1 MLKRTPNALAA
12 FALLLLACAAATAQT
27 PGTGDGSKPKQA
39 EGARTASAS
48 SASSPSKSGTEGV
61 RGVAASDA
69 SHYGAAASSAAPA
82 AVPAAPKIGEA
93 APDFKLPYATQEAI
107 HMKPEEQMSLSA
119 QRGKNVILAFY
130 PADWSGGC
138 TTEVCTLRDT
148 FAELSKLNA
157 TVLAVSGD
165 YVFSHQEWAK
175 HHNLQ
180 FPLLSDHDHHVARMF
195 DSYMEGVGFNK
206 RTVYLIDKEGV
217 VRYVNLAFK
226 AGDKKDYD
234 ALRAELEKLK

>member
-1 MLKRTPNALAA
+1 MSKRTSNPSGAKPLPSSTPARLSAAAVAAALTIV
-12 FALLLLACAAATAQT
+12 LLACVAAAQ
-27 PGTGDGSKPKQA
+27 Q
-39 EGARTASAS
+39 SAS
-48 SASSPSKSGTEGV
+48 KSNAKADD
-61 RGVAASDA
+61 AA
-69 SHYGAAASSAAPA
+69 HYGAANASSKTAGAT
-82 AVPAAPKIGEA
+82 AAPKIGEA
-93 APDFKLPYATQEAI
+93 APDFKLPYATQEKI
-107 HMKPEEQMSLSA
+107 FMKPEEQMSLSS

-138 TTEVCTLRDT
+138 TKEVCTLRDT

-180 FPLLSDHDHHVARMF
+180 FPLLSDHDHHVAKMF
-195 DSYMEGVGFNK
+195 DSYNADYGFNN
-206 RTVYLIDKEGV
+206 RTVYLIDKDGV

-234 ALRAELEKLK
+234 TLRAELEKLK

>member
-1 MLKRTPNALAA
+1 MFVTA
-12 FALLLLACAAATAQT
+12 FALVLTAAAACVAQQASGGRPLEKT
-27 PGTGDGSKPKQA
+27 VTKAGGTMG
-39 EGARTASAS
+39 E
-48 SASSPSKSGTEGV
+48 E
-61 RGVAASDA
+61 
-69 SHYGAAASSAAPA
+69 H
-82 AVPAAPKIGEA
+82 AVLTAPKVGDRA
-93 APDFKLPYATQEAI
+93 YDFKLPYATQEKI
-107 HMKPEEQMSLSA
+107 YMKPDEQMSLSSL
-119 QRGKNVILAFY
+119 RGKNVILAFY

-157 TVLAVSGD
+157 TVLGISGD

-175 HHNLQ
+175 HHQLQ
-180 FPLLSDHDHHVARMF
+180 FPLLSDHDHRVARLY
-195 DSYMEGVGFNK
+195 DSYMEQAGFNK

-226 AGDKKDYD
+226 AGDKKEYD

>member
-1 MLKRTPNALAA
+1 MSTRTLNNAAARLIPLLAIIA
-12 FALLLLACAAATAQT
+12 LACAAAYAQSA
-27 PGTGDGSKPKQA
+27 SKPSADSKTDA
-39 EGARTASAS
+39 AHYGTAADSTKTTTASGTV
-48 SASSPSKSGTEGV
+48 SASATVK
-61 RGVAASDA
+61 VA
-69 SHYGAAASSAAPA
+69 
-82 AVPAAPKIGEA
+82 AAPKVGQA
-93 APDFKLPYATQEAI
+93 APDFKLPYATQEGI
-107 HMKPEEQMSLSA
+107 HMKPEEQMSLSS

-180 FPLLSDHDHHVARMF
+180 FPLLSDHDHAVAKTY
-195 DSYMEGVGFNK
+195 DSFMEQYGFNK

>member
-1 MLKRTPNALAA
+1 MTKRIPNLLGALALVLFACALAA
-12 FALLLLACAAATAQT
+12 AQSG
-27 PGTGDGSKPKQA
+27 GTEGGKPKQKT
-39 EGARTASAS
+39 EGARAASAS
-48 SASSPSKSGTEGV
+48 SKSGGDASK
-61 RGVAASDA
+61 GVAGDAAHYGSAASNA
-69 SHYGAAASSAAPA
+69 AGAAA
-82 AVPAAPKIGEA
+82 VAAPKIGEA
-93 APDFKLPYATQEAI
+93 APDFKLPYATQEGI
-107 HMKPEEQMSLSA
+107 HMKPEEQMSLSSM
-119 QRGKNVILAFY
+119 RGKNVILAFY

-157 TVLAVSGD
+157 TVLAISGD

-206 RTVYLIDKEGV
+206 RTVYLIDKDGV

>member
-1 MLKRTPNALAA
+1 MSKRTLFAAAACVLLLSA
-12 FALLLLACAAATAQT
+12 FAINAQSSDST
-27 PGTGDGSKPKQA
+27 
-39 EGARTASAS
+39 RTASATV
-48 SASSPSKSGTEGV
+48 KV
-61 RGVAASDA
+61 VAA
-69 SHYGAAASSAAPA
+69 
-82 AVPAAPKIGEA
+82 AAPKVGQP

-107 HMKPEEQMSLSA
+107 HMKPEEQMSLAS

-138 TTEVCTLRDT
+138 TAEVCTLRDT

-157 TVLAVSGD
+157 TVLGISGD

-175 HHNLQ
+175 FHKLQ
-180 FPLLSDHDHHVARMF
+180 FPLLSDHDHAVAKMY
-195 DSYMEGVGFNK
+195 DSYMAEYGFNK
-206 RTVYLIDKEGV
+206 RTVYLIDKDGV

>member
-1 MLKRTPNALAA
+1 MPVTTLVTKPARTLALSAYVSMMMLMSCVVA
-12 FALLLLACAAATAQT
+12 FAQGGPA
-27 PGTGDGSKPKQA
+27 PSKPDA
-39 EGARTASAS
+39 AHYGADSTRTASATV
-48 SASSPSKSGTEGV
+48 KV
-61 RGVAASDA
+61 VA
-69 SHYGAAASSAAPA
+69 
-82 AVPAAPKIGEA
+82 AAPKVGQP
-93 APDFKLPYATQEAI
+93 APDFKLPYATQEAL
-107 HMKPEEQMSLSA
+107 HMKPDEQMSLAS

-157 TVLAVSGD
+157 TVLAISGD

-180 FPLLSDHDHHVARMF
+180 FPLLSDHDHAVAKMY
-195 DSYMEGVGFNK
+195 DSYMAEYGFNK
-206 RTVYLIDKEGV
+206 RTVYLVDKEGV

>member
-1 MLKRTPNALAA
+1 MSKRTTSFAAACVLSLSA
-12 FALLLLACAAATAQT
+12 FAFVYAQSSAK
-27 PGTGDGSKPKQA
+27 PSGDDAHYGKPSDSTKMA
-39 EGARTASAS
+39 ASATV
-48 SASSPSKSGTEGV
+48 K
-61 RGVAASDA
+61 VAA
-69 SHYGAAASSAAPA
+69 
-82 AVPAAPKIGEA
+82 AAPKIGQA
-93 APDFKLPYATQEAI
+93 APDFKLPYATQEGI
-107 HMKPEEQMSLSA
+107 HMKPEEQMTLAA

-157 TVLAVSGD
+157 TVLAISGD

-180 FPLLSDHDHHVARMF
+180 FPLLSDHDHAVAKMY
-195 DSYMEGVGFNK
+195 DSFNADYGFNK

>member
-1 MLKRTPNALAA
+1 MSKRTLNAAAACVLLLSA
-12 FALLLLACAAATAQT
+12 FAAVFAQT
-27 PGTGDGSKPKQA
+27 ASKPSSDDAHYGKPA
-39 EGARTASAS
+39 DAHMTASATV
-48 SASSPSKSGTEGV
+48 KV
-61 RGVAASDA
+61 V
-69 SHYGAAASSAAPA
+69 
-82 AVPAAPKIGEA
+82 AAPKVGQA

-107 HMKPEEQMSLSA
+107 HMKPEEQMSLAS

-180 FPLLSDHDHHVARMF
+180 FPLLSDHDHAVAKMY
-195 DSYMEGVGFNK
+195 DSFMDGVGFNK

-234 ALRAELEKLK
+234 ALRGELEKLK

>member
-1 MLKRTPNALAA
+1 MPVTTLITKPTRALAA
-12 FALLLLACAAATAQT
+12 SAYVSMMLLMSCVVALAQGGSASGNSDAAHY
-27 PGTGDGSKPKQA
+27 
-39 EGARTASAS
+39 GADSTRTASATV
-48 SASSPSKSGTEGV
+48 KI
-61 RGVAASDA
+61 VAA
-69 SHYGAAASSAAPA
+69 
-82 AVPAAPKIGEA
+82 AAPKVGQP

-107 HMKPEEQMSLSA
+107 HMKPEEQMTLAS

-157 TVLAVSGD
+157 TVLGISGD

-175 HHNLQ
+175 HHKLQ
-180 FPLLSDHDHHVARMF
+180 FPLLSDHDHSVAKMY
-195 DSYMEGVGFNK
+195 DSYMEQYGFNK